1 MLDLPLPFRPV
12 IELKLSSLCATS
24 QPSIVT
30 ERETQEYAPARDD
43 GADGIRLEA
52 VNDDFD
58 DPHLVVTGAGP
69 LRVLESSR

>member
-12 IELKLSSLCATS
+12 IELKLSSLCAS
-24 QPSIVT
+24 QSSVGIE
-30 ERETQEYAPARDD
+30 ERQEYAPARDD

-52 VNDDFD
+52 VDDDFD